1 MVILKIFDDLL
12 ENVGKKMCLKDS
24 CRAKSEEAHL
34 GPCQASAM
42 KLCCENN

>member
-1 MVILKIFDDLL
+1 MVILKIFEDLL

-24 CRAKSEEAHL
+24 CRAKSEAHL